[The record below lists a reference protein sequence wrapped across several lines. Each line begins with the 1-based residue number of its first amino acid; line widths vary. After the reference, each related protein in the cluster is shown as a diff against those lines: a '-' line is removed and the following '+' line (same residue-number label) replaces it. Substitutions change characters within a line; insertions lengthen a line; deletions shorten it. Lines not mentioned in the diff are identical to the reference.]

1 MLMYGRNQYNIV
13 NQLASNKKKIQ
24 NKNLG
29 KKSTKSEALL
39 NAVGVLKKSYPIAFQ
54 KKKITEI
61 ESLVKTQMNEL
72 HIMKNC
78 KSIKKKKHKEKHI

>member
-13 NQLASNKKKIQ
+13 NQLASNKKK
-24 NKNLG
+24 KNLE
-29 KKSTKSEALL
+29 KKSTKREALL

-78 KSIKKKKHKEKHI
+78 KSIKKKHKEKHI